1 MSIIINIDQSPLT
14 ITPSN
19 GEHIYT
25 LSSTGY
31 TLQNFKFVI
40 DVYFRPSNVDFTG
53 EPQPAARLKVRPN
66 SYGKAIVEL
75 EEIVRTFLKAN
86 PRFSGTT
93 YPHLNYVAQENSI
106 LTMSD
111 ATNTRILNAFNTFNG
126 NNLSQTLPRSEEHT
140 SELQSH

>member
-93 YPHLNYVAQENSI
+93 YPHLN
-106 LTMSD
+106 
-111 ATNTRILNAFNTFNG
+111 
-126 NNLSQTLPRSEEHT
+126 
-140 SELQSH
+140 